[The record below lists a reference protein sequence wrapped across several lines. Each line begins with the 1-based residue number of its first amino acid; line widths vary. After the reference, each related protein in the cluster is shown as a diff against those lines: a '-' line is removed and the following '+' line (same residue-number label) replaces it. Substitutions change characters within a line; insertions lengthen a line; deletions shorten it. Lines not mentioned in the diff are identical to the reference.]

1 MPEWIPPEHRDTD
14 YLLKHWGRWVRSS
27 TTQGYCGSIEHRYK
41 SPQCWYPPNPKPEQP
56 DELAALLIERFMRI
70 IAKQPR
76 KLLKFKYVY
85 QADQAY
91 IAQRLKLKDY
101 DQALYTAR
109 QIILNLT
116 SPSIKRTLARNSSS
130 QFVYSG

>member
-1 MPEWIPPEHRDTD
+1 MERRASQEIPVDLIDGGQFLTAEEMFSERRTD
-14 YLLKHWGRWVRSS
+14 DPMEMVVRSEVAMYFDRL
-27 TTQGYCGSIEHRYK
+27 QDG
-41 SPQCWYPPNPKPEQP
+41 
-56 DELAALLIERFMRI
+56 AALLDQVAPRISDLDVAARFSL
-70 IAKQPR
+70 AKG
-76 KLLKFKYVY
+76 
-85 QADQAY
+85 
-91 IAQRLKLKDY
+91 RLALWLKDY